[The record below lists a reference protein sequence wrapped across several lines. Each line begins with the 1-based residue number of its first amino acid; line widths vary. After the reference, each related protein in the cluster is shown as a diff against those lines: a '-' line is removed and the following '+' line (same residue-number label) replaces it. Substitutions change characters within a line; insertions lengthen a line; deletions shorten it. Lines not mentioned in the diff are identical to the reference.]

1 MCYKLSIHSRKGLN
15 MTRTHWNEMEEP
27 EIVSDE
33 EFREVTRPA
42 KKWYDHRDV
51 LKKAI
56 KLAKAEPYAII
67 KFYQFSDEDFA
78 LVKQEERKLKANLN
92 NHIKKENLPLQV
104 HTKVKGNKLLGYI
117 QYTPNA
123 DRLKHSLESVVTD
136 DFVNVFNKRFKV
148 TTKEYDE

>member
-1 MCYKLSIHSRKGLN
+1 
-15 MTRTHWNEMEEP
+15 MEEP

-123 DRLKHSLESVVTD
+123 DRLKHSLESVVTE

-148 TTKEYDE
+148 TSEEDNE

>member
-1 MCYKLSIHSRKGLN
+1 
-15 MTRTHWNEMEEP
+15 MEEP

-78 LVKQEERKLKANLN
+78 LVKQEERKLKANFN

-123 DRLKHSLESVVTD
+123 DRLKHSLESVVTE

-148 TTKEYDE
+148 TSEEDNE

>member
-1 MCYKLSIHSRKGLN
+1 
-15 MTRTHWNEMEEP
+15 MEEP

-51 LKKAI
+51 LKIAI

-123 DRLKHSLESVVTD
+123 DRLKHSLESVVTA

-148 TTKEYDE
+148 TSEEDNE

>member
-1 MCYKLSIHSRKGLN
+1 

-123 DRLKHSLESVVTD
+123 DRLKHSLESVVTN

-148 TTKEYDE
+148 TSEEDNE

>member
-1 MCYKLSIHSRKGLN
+1 M
-15 MTRTHWNEMEEP
+15 
-27 EIVSDE
+27 
-33 EFREVTRPA
+33 
-42 KKWYDHRDV
+42 
-51 LKKAI
+51 
-56 KLAKAEPYAII
+56 
-67 KFYQFSDEDFA
+67 
-78 LVKQEERKLKANLN
+78 KANLN

-148 TTKEYDE
+148 TTKEDDE

>member
-1 MCYKLSIHSRKGLN
+1 
-15 MTRTHWNEMEEP
+15 MEEP

-56 KLAKAEPYAII
+56 KIAKAEPYAII

-148 TTKEYDE
+148 TTKEDDE

>member
-1 MCYKLSIHSRKGLN
+1 

-33 EFREVTRPA
+33 ELREVTRPA

-148 TTKEYDE
+148 TTKEDDEYSNQESSQI

>member
-1 MCYKLSIHSRKGLN
+1 

-123 DRLKHSLESVVTD
+123 DRLKHSLESVVTE

-148 TTKEYDE
+148 TSEEDNE

>member
-1 MCYKLSIHSRKGLN
+1 
-15 MTRTHWNEMEEP
+15 MEEP

-78 LVKQEERKLKANLN
+78 LEKQEERKLKANLN

-123 DRLKHSLESVVTD
+123 DRLKHSLESVVTE

-148 TTKEYDE
+148 TSEEDNE

>member
-1 MCYKLSIHSRKGLN
+1 

-56 KLAKAEPYAII
+56 KIAKAEPYAII

-148 TTKEYDE
+148 TTKEDDE

>member
-1 MCYKLSIHSRKGLN
+1 
-15 MTRTHWNEMEEP
+15 MTRTHWNEIEEP

-56 KLAKAEPYAII
+56 KIAKAEPYAII

-148 TTKEYDE
+148 TTKEDDE

>member
-1 MCYKLSIHSRKGLN
+1 
-15 MTRTHWNEMEEP
+15 MEEP

-148 TTKEYDE
+148 TSEEDNE

>member
-1 MCYKLSIHSRKGLN
+1 

-104 HTKVKGNKLLGYI
+104 HT
-117 QYTPNA
+117 
-123 DRLKHSLESVVTD
+123 
-136 DFVNVFNKRFKV
+136 
-148 TTKEYDE
+148 

>member
-1 MCYKLSIHSRKGLN
+1 
-15 MTRTHWNEMEEP
+15 MEEP

-148 TTKEYDE
+148 TTKEENE

>member
-1 MCYKLSIHSRKGLN
+1 
-15 MTRTHWNEMEEP
+15 MEEP

-78 LVKQEERKLKANLN
+78 LVKQEERNLKANLN
-92 NHIKKENLPLQV
+92 NHIKKENLPLHV

-148 TTKEYDE
+148 TTKEDDE

>member
-1 MCYKLSIHSRKGLN
+1 
-15 MTRTHWNEMEEP
+15 MEEP

-56 KLAKAEPYAII
+56 KIAKAEPYAII

-92 NHIKKENLPLQV
+92 NHIKKKNLPLQV

-148 TTKEYDE
+148 TTKEDDE

>member
-1 MCYKLSIHSRKGLN
+1 
-15 MTRTHWNEMEEP
+15 MEEP

-123 DRLKHSLESVVTD
+123 DRLKHSLESVVTE

-148 TTKEYDE
+148 TTKEDDE

>member
-1 MCYKLSIHSRKGLN
+1 

-148 TTKEYDE
+148 TTKEDDE